1 MRETYQTQKLFS
13 EPRVEA
19 FACQRNSIRNRM
31 MMHQHRERVLCGVIR
46 HPVCRFPMI
55 RLMKCLLRNGCGR
68 GCFVNGL
75 RWCHVDNFH
84 VMQQRKTGIN
94 RATLNTRVNTISY
107 TGYQNA
113 VSKIGLLLP
122 VVISEIKQTDIQTNK
137 QINKQMNK
145 FSMHCV
151 SRF

>member
-1 MRETYQTQKLFS
+1 
-13 EPRVEA
+13 
-19 FACQRNSIRNRM
+19 
-31 MMHQHRERVLCGVIR
+31 
-46 HPVCRFPMI
+46 
-55 RLMKCLLRNGCGR
+55 
-68 GCFVNGL
+68 
-75 RWCHVDNFH
+75 
-84 VMQQRKTGIN
+84 MQQRKTGIN